1 MMRMHLTCVR
11 MACICSGMD
20 GNAITLGLDIEDA
33 ALTAW
38 EDAFALFCLD
48 PLLGAPDC
56 YGEFL
61 QWAKRR
67 DVGLVGDYVPTE
79 PSALEP
85 EAYAAWETWRRVSCW
100 RP

>member
-1 MMRMHLTCVR
+1 
-11 MACICSGMD
+11 MD
-20 GNAITLGLDIEDA
+20 GNAITLGFDVEDA

-38 EDAFALFCLD
+38 EDAFACFQLD
-48 PLLGAPDC
+48 SSLGAPDC

-67 DVGLVGDYVPTE
+67 DVRLVGDYVPTD
-79 PSALEP
+79 PSALRP